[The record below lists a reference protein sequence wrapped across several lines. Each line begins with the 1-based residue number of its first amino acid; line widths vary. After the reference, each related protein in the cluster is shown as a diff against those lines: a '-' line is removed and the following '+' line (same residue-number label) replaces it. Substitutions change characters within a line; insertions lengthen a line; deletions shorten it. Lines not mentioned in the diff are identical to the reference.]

1 MKKATVTIAFDD
13 EKLGALEFSLRK
25 EHSSVQEHLEDAL
38 NALYE
43 KTVPEPLREYLDSK
57 AVPAP
62 KPKRTA
68 KSAAPKTPNSE
79 PKPAAAVNQNRV
91 ALPRQLFGARAADAA
106 GCAGDERDFFLHMQ
120 NLRGFPYCLSA

>member
-1 MKKATVTIAFDD
+1 MKKATVTVTFDD

-68 KSAAPKTPNSE
+68 KSAVPKTPSSE
-79 PKPAAAVNQNRV
+79 PKPMAAVVKEGN
-91 ALPRQLFGARAADAA
+91 
-106 GCAGDERDFFLHMQ
+106 
-120 NLRGFPYCLSA
+120 

>member
-1 MKKATVTIAFDD
+1 MKKATVTVTFDD

-57 AVPAP
+57 AAPAAV
-62 KPKRTA
+62 KPKR
-68 KSAAPKTPNSE
+68 PV
-79 PKPAAAVNQNRV
+79 KPAAPRHHIVDRP
-91 ALPRQLFGARAADAA
+91 ALE
-106 GCAGDERDFFLHMQ
+106 GCHREASQR
-120 NLRGFPYCLSA
+120 

>member
-1 MKKATVTIAFDD
+1 MKKVNITLAFDD
-13 EKLGALEFSLRK
+13 DKLDALEFSLRK

-79 PKPAAAVNQNRV
+79 PKAMAAVVKEGN
-91 ALPRQLFGARAADAA
+91 
-106 GCAGDERDFFLHMQ
+106 
-120 NLRGFPYCLSA
+120 